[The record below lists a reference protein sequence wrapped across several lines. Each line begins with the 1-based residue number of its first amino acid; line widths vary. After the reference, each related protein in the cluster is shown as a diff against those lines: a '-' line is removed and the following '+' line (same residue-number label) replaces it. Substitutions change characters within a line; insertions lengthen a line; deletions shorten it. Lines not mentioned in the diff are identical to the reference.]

1 MLRIHFIDDAGQPLC
16 SVPDTDRWLW
26 TVNRRSV
33 TCSGCLA
40 VLAAQPATRTASE
53 SREDAGPAIEADTAS
68 GIG

>member
-1 MLRIHFIDDAGQPLC
+1 MLQIHFIDDSGQPLC
-16 SVPDTDRWLW
+16 SVPESDRWLW

-40 VLAAQPATRTASE
+40 ALAAQPATRTAPDT
-53 SREDAGPAIEADTAS
+53 REDAAPAIEADSAS